1 MKKALRKTLAFGVVF
16 LLMGSMVFA
25 SQWEW
30 GLKGGIV
37 RSKAGFSRDLPYIT
51 IENLDTF
58 SIGSFLSFFFVK
70 NQLGIQPEIH
80 YAVKGFDVLEEDFG
94 QEISSK
100 YKISYV
106 EIPILIAYKLPV
118 KGRVE
123 PGLVFGPYLGF
134 AHKVMEIQTAFGNT
148 EKRELDDNLKK
159 TDFGLVFGTN
169 VRYRLGSMNVIL
181 SVRYS
186 LGLVNISNN
195 IMGVSYDF
203 NENDTIKN
211 RALTISLGVAFI
223 PVNSR

>member
-1 MKKALRKTLAFGVVF
+1 MKKRLRKALAFGVA
-16 LLMGSMVFA
+16 LLLVGSLIFA

-37 RSKAGFSRDLPYIT
+37 RSKAGFSHDLPYIT
-51 IENLDTF
+51 IENLNTF

-80 YAVKGFDVLEEDFG
+80 YAVKGFYVLEEDLG

-106 EIPILIAYKLPV
+106 EIPVLIAYKLPV
-118 KGRVE
+118 KGRIK

-148 EKRELDDNLKK
+148 EKRELDNNLKQ
-159 TDFGLVFGTN
+159 TDVGLVFGAN
-169 VRYRLGSMNVIL
+169 VRYRLGSLNLLL

-186 LGLVNISNN
+186 LGLVNISRN
-195 IMGVSYDF
+195 IMEVSYDF
-203 NENDTIKN
+203 SENDTIKN
-211 RALTISLGVAFI
+211 RALTVSLGIAFI
-223 PVNSR
+223 PPASR